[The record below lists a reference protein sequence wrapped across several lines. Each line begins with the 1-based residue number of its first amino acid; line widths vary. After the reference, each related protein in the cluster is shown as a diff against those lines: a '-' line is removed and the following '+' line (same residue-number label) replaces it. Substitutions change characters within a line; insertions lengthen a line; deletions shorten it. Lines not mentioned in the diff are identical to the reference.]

1 MNTGKRLAD
10 FQSYINSRKSLI
22 DLNHLNRLTTTDTIS
37 VNSNKDYHDNVNSL
51 GYRGPE
57 FGESEILTLGCS
69 QTWGTSL
76 DEKYLWPSLIH
87 NKVKKTYNNL
97 AVPGDSVQSQTIK
110 AFNYFKEYGNPKLI
124 IGIFP
129 FARLEFPYISDT
141 MVFSPLQPIPYVDK
155 NNKSHLGLDP
165 NTIVHI
171 ADMYFDYN
179 LNETKNKKSFTK
191 TPHNLKEIFTVE
203 LALYYN
209 NIFISI
215 LEQYCKSHGIDF
227 IWSFWE
233 AIDPVLDNLL
243 KEKYSGYFSFPL
255 DIHNKMINSNDLK
268 DEYFVS
274 LFDKH
279 VEGDFFMM
287 APDGRHFGIGKHIF
301 IADSIYNKMQNG
313 NKNG

>member
-1 MNTGKRLAD
+1 MNTGKRIAR
-10 FQSYINSRKSLI
+10 FQSYMNSRKSLI
-22 DLNHLNRLTTTDTIS
+22 DLNHLNRLNTPDTIS
-37 VNSNKDYHDNVNSL
+37 VNSNKAYHDNVNSL

-124 IGIFP
+124 IGIFA

-141 MVFSPLQPIPYVDK
+141 MVFSSLQPR
-155 NNKSHLGLDP
+155 P
-165 NTIVHI
+165 NCGNCSPKTCNGIHI
-171 ADMYFDYN
+171 NVADMYFDYD
-179 LNETKNKKSFTK
+179 LNETKNKISFTK
-191 TPHNLKEIFTVE
+191 TPHDLKEIFPVE

-233 AIDPVLDNLL
+233 AVDPVLDNLL
-243 KEKYSGYFSFPL
+243 KERYGGYFSFPL
-255 DIHNKMINSNDLK
+255 EIHNKMINSNNLK

-279 VEGDFFMM
+279 VKNDFFMF
-287 APDGRHFGIGKHIF
+287 AQDGRHFGIGKHIF

-313 NKNG
+313 GKNG

>member
-1 MNTGKRLAD
+1 MNTGKRMSN
-10 FQSYINSRKSLI
+10 FQSFINNKKSLF
-22 DLNHLNRLTTTDTIS
+22 DLNHLNKIMALEQIAS
-37 VNSNKDYHDNVNSL
+37 NSNKTYHDNVNSL

-57 FGESEILTLGCS
+57 FETSEILTLGCS

-76 DEKYLWPSLIH
+76 AEKYLWPSLIH

-129 FARLEFPYISDT
+129 LARFEFPYISDV
-141 MVFSPLQPIPYVDK
+141 MVFSSLQPISYVDK
-155 NNKSHLGLDP
+155 DTKSH
-165 NTIVHI
+165 IHI
-171 ADMYFDYN
+171 ADMYMDYD
-179 LNETKNKKSFTK
+179 LNETKNKKTFTK
-191 TPHNLKEIFTVE
+191 TPHDLKEIFTIE

-233 AIDPVLDNLL
+233 AVDPILDSLL
-243 KEKYSGYFSFPL
+243 KEKYEGYFSFPL
-255 DIHNKMINSNDLK
+255 EIHNKMEDSNHLK

-279 VEGDFFMM
+279 KKDDFFMI
-287 APDGRHFGIGKHIF
+287 APDGRHFGIGRHIF
-301 IADSIYNKMQNG
+301 IADSIYNKMQSR
-313 NKNG
+313 NKNE